1 MLSGVR
7 MEDVTI
13 ISVKVNNN
21 KEGIAYI
28 NGPAIR
34 NLDENTLAQIIG
46 MIATLKFR
54 VLQYHIDQIV
64 HNDKSPPETE

>member
-1 MLSGVR
+1 
-7 MEDVTI
+7 MENVTI

-21 KEGIAYI
+21 NEGIAYI

-54 VLQYHIDQIV
+54 VLQYHIDQIENNPEEPPKMPK
-64 HNDKSPPETE
+64 NDD